1 MTFNDC
7 ERPAA
12 LTLVE
17 NNYASYN
24 RATIIKNL
32 AERLNYSIE
41 FSYHEYNSPM
51 TWIELRRPGHLTS
64 LRGGQTMA
72 KIMPNPVAN
81 SK

>member
-32 AERLNYSIE
+32 AEKLNYSIE
-41 FSYHEYNSPM
+41 FFYWEQDSPM
-51 TWIELRRPGHLTS
+51 SWIELRKPGTLTS
-64 LRGGQTMA
+64 LRGGQNMA
-72 KIMPNPVAN
+72 KILPKPVAN